1 MHNTAALS
9 MYHTFAAM
17 EPKFVVDVNVGRL
30 AKWLRAMGYDAL
42 FVRDIDDGG
51 LVRIAQREGR
61 IILTKDRH
69 LLERRVVT
77 SGQVRAVLVRGDH
90 FVEQLQQVV
99 AQLDLDATNDFSRCI
114 ECNMA
119 IKNREKEE
127 VRDRVP
133 PYVFQ
138 TQDEFKECP
147 GCGKVYWRGTH
158 WRNMKRELARA
169 LEQPG

>member
-1 MHNTAALS
+1 
-9 MYHTFAAM
+9 M

-51 LVRIAQREGR
+51 LVRRAQREGR

-90 FVEQLQQVV
+90 FVEQLRQVV
-99 AQLDLDATNDFSRCI
+99 AQLDLDAANGFTRCI
-114 ECNMA
+114 ECNMV
-119 IKNREKEE
+119 INDLDKEE

-147 GCGKVYWRGTH
+147 GCGKVYWQGTH
-158 WRNMKRELARA
+158 WRNMKRELELARGQA
-169 LEQPG
+169 G